1 MLLGGVL
8 VGIGIYPEMSR
19 ERFVVQKHY
28 VYKLKNENV
37 TALSL
42 SPFCLLQG
50 LNSNLDW
57 NTVLK

>member
-8 VGIGIYPEMSR
+8 VGTGIYPEMSR
-19 ERFVVQKHY
+19 ERFAVQKHY

-50 LNSNLDW
+50 LNSNLD
-57 NTVLK
+57 